1 VYLLKDYEYKF
12 VAKLLL
18 PKVVV
23 EAFLSKLMLCKLVI
37 VAIECNQPPLAAS
50 RLFAELDDPTTVS
63 PLCSSVQLN

>member
-23 EAFLSKLMLCKLVI
+23 EAFLSKLLLCKLVI

-50 RLFAELDDPTTVS
+50 RLFLLS
-63 PLCSSVQLN
+63 